1 MKPRARRRALRFERL
16 PSRLRCWSGLLTGVV
31 LGITLFLAILLVP
44 RTARAEER
52 CDEGSMSR
60 VYERSK
66 GAIVRIERPD
76 GGLGTGFLF
85 MTPKHV
91 LTAFHVVDLGRG
103 LNVKFMNGR
112 RMGAIVVAVDTEHDL
127 ALLELD
133 TAVLDAPVLPA
144 HVDLAV
150 GMKVFAIGNPY
161 GDASDGGNLEG
172 LLNYSTTEGAV
183 SAFNA
188 DMLQTDTLLAPGNSG
203 GPLFACDGGVVGV
216 ADLLLDNRI
225 GFAVRIHRGLELAGK
240 LSTRKATFGGTISL
254 RDGTLGAVVESDVW
268 DYVGLSA
275 GGRVVAYDRLS
286 LDARLGAL
294 LALPRDTSDPVVS
307 RTAFRGT
314 AEVAV
319 GYRALFFPY
328 SFPTY
333 ATLSLGGAASLD
345 RGTQRSLQITYATP
359 GCPGAA
365 SCAPQLTG
373 HEESIRGGG
382 VAPMASLHVTFAA
395 FDLGYAYKLDVVH
408 PSLSTQRVYVGIL
421 F

>member
-1 MKPRARRRALRFERL
+1 MKPRVRRRVAL
-16 PSRLRCWSGLLTGVV
+16 PPRLRCWSGLLAAVILGVA
-31 LGITLFLAILLVP
+31 LFLVILLSP
-44 RTARAEER
+44 RTAHAEEL

-103 LNVKFMNGR
+103 LNVKFMNGK
-112 RMGAIVVAVDTEHDL
+112 RMGAVVVAVDTEHDL

-133 TAVLDAPVLPA
+133 TAVLDVPVLPA

-161 GDASDGGNLEG
+161 GDASDGNLEG

-203 GPLFACDGGVVGV
+203 GPVFACDGGVVGV

-225 GFAVRIHRGLELAGK
+225 GFAVRIHRGLELAAK

-307 RTAFRGT
+307 RSSFRGT
-314 AEVAV
+314 AELAF

-333 ATLSLGGAASLD
+333 ATLSLGGAAALD

-365 SCAPQLTG
+365 SCVPQLTG
-373 HEESIRGGG
+373 HEESIRGGS

-395 FDLGYAYKLDVVH
+395 FDVGYAYKLDVVH

>member
-1 MKPRARRRALRFERL
+1 M
-16 PSRLRCWSGLLTGVV
+16 SRLARWSVGFKVALLALVA
-31 LGITLFLAILLVP
+31 LGAVFVT

-60 VYERSK
+60 VYQRSK
-66 GAIVRIERPD
+66 GAVVRIERPD

-85 MTPKHV
+85 MTPQHV

-103 LNVKFMNGR
+103 LKVKFLNGKR
-112 RMGAIVVAVDTEHDL
+112 LAASVVAIDTEHDL
-127 ALLELD
+127 ALLALESP
-133 TAVLDAPVLPA
+133 VLDAPVLPA
-144 HVDLAV
+144 HVDLEV

-161 GDASDGGNLEG
+161 GDASETGGNLEG
-172 LLNYSTTEGAV
+172 LLNYSTAEGAV

-188 DMLQTDTLLAPGNSG
+188 DMLQTDALLAPGNSG
-203 GPLFACDGGVVGV
+203 GPLLACDGGVVGV

-225 GFAVRIHRGLELAGK
+225 GFAVRIHRGLELAAK
-240 LSTRKATFGGTISL
+240 LGTRKGTFSGTVSL

-275 GGRVVAYDRLS
+275 GGRVVAYDRFA

-294 LALPRDTSDPVVS
+294 VALPRDTSDPVVS

-314 AEVAV
+314 AELAL
-319 GYRALFFPY
+319 GYRALFFAY

-333 ATLSLGGAASLD
+333 VTLSLGGAGSID
-345 RGTQRSLQITYATP
+345 RGTQRSLQISYATP

-365 SCAPQLTG
+365 TCVPQLTG
-373 HEESIRGGG
+373 HEEGIRGGS

-395 FDLGYAYKLDVVH
+395 FDVGYAYKLDVTH

>member
-1 MKPRARRRALRFERL
+1 
-16 PSRLRCWSGLLTGVV
+16 
-31 LGITLFLAILLVP
+31 
-44 RTARAEER
+44 
-52 CDEGSMSR
+52 MSR
-60 VYERSK
+60 VYQRSK

-76 GGLGTGFLF
+76 GALGTGFLF

-103 LNVKFMNGR
+103 LTVKFMNGK
-112 RMGAIVVAVDTEHDL
+112 RMGAVVAAIDTAHDL

-133 TAVLDAPVLPA
+133 EPVLDAPVLPA
-144 HVDLAV
+144 HVDLEV

-161 GDASDGGNLEG
+161 GDAGEGGGGGNLEG
-172 LLNYSTTEGAV
+172 LLNYSTSEGAV
-183 SAFNA
+183 SAFNG
-188 DMLQTDTLLAPGNSG
+188 DMLQTDALLAPGNSG

-225 GFAVRIHRGLELAGK
+225 GFAVRIHRGLELGAK

-254 RDGTLGAVVESDVW
+254 RDGTIGAVVESDVW

-307 RTAFRGT
+307 RSVVRGT
-314 AEVAV
+314 AELAL
-319 GYRALFFPY
+319 GYRALVFPY
-328 SFPTY
+328 SFPSY
-333 ATLSLGGAASLD
+333 VTLSLGGAASID

-365 SCAPQLTG
+365 GCVPQLTG
-373 HEESIRGGG
+373 HEESIRGGS
-382 VAPMASLHVTFAA
+382 VAPMASLHVSFSA
-395 FDLGYAYKLDVVH
+395 FDLGYAYKLDVNH